1 MIRKSTFG
9 AETCCLLNIKQ
20 NTANHFN
27 AISDDLGVLSSDIS
41 SFSQKI
47 QKLDVE
53 IQDLAANVS
62 SNLTLKVGQT
72 NLQVILTNQSLIAGE
87 DLKINQSNARIV
99 SLQIDKN
106 NGSFSIVVI
115 TLPVIIGNSSGK
127 LDSLNESSS
136 LYFPPNST
144 LLIVDVFDAE
154 EKFEKLGA
162 NISYIIKTTKSLG
175 DEIFLINIQ
184 NLFKE
189 RERIR
194 ELSYSCRYIDNKTS
208 SFSPNGCTLVGEEE
222 DAASCSCNHTTVFAV
237 LLSIN
242 SFKIPREVKVK

>member
-1 MIRKSTFG
+1 MSTFG
-9 AETCCLLNIKQ
+9 AGACFLLNIKQ
-20 NTANHFN
+20 NTASRFN

-47 QKLDVE
+47 QKLDAK
-53 IQDLAANVS
+53 IQDLATSVS

-87 DLKINQSNARIV
+87 DLKINQSNARID
-99 SLQIDKN
+99 SLQIDKK

-136 LYFPPNST
+136 LYFSPNST

-162 NISYIIKTTKSLG
+162 SVSYTIVAPKSPG
-175 DEIFLINIQ
+175 DDIFPINIQ

-189 RERIR
+189 SERIR
-194 ELSYSCRYIDNKTS
+194 ELNYSCRYIDNKTS
-208 SFSPNGCTLVGEEE
+208 SFSRNGCTLVGEKE
-222 DAASCSCNHTTVFAV
+222 DAASCSCNHTTVFAI

-242 SFKIPREVKVK
+242 SFKIPRKVKVK

>member
-1 MIRKSTFG
+1 M
-9 AETCCLLNIKQ
+9 LNIKQ
-20 NTANHFN
+20 STANRFN
-27 AISDDLGVLSSDIS
+27 AFSDDRDVLSFNIS

-47 QKLDVE
+47 QKLDAI
-53 IQDLAANVS
+53 IQDLATSVS
-62 SNLTLKVGQT
+62 SNLTLEVGQT

-87 DLKINQSNARIV
+87 DLKINQSNARID
-99 SLQIDKN
+99 SLQIDKK
-106 NGSFSIVVI
+106 NGSFSIVAI

-136 LYFPPNST
+136 LRFPPNST

-154 EKFEKLGA
+154 EKFEKLSA
-162 NISYIIKTTKSLG
+162 NVSYTIMTPKSPG
-175 DEIFLINIQ
+175 DDIFPINIQ

-189 RERIR
+189 SQRIQ
-194 ELSYSCRYIDNKTS
+194 ELNYSCRYVDNKTS
-208 SFSPNGCTLVGEEE
+208 SFSPKGCTLVGEKE
-222 DAASCSCNHTTVFAV
+222 ATASCSCNHTTVFAV